1 MVTIEGC
8 MAFSGLA
15 WDEIVLGATPS
26 NTHRILLSS
35 YLLNLWRGPN
45 AVRKMIVADMRLS
58 LDLGMIKHAADLL
71 LVLRR
76 FLSDYP
82 SPDWRIGRA
91 KARTE
96 TSSHS
101 LTGMSNDEIRNA
113 PLG

>member
-82 SPDWRIGRA
+82 ESRLAHRSREGADGNVV
-91 KARTE
+91 
-96 TSSHS
+96 SLSHRH
-101 LTGMSNDEIRNA
+101 E
-113 PLG
+113 

>member
-1 MVTIEGC
+1 

-82 SPDWRIGRA
+82 ESRLAHRSREGADGNVV
-91 KARTE
+91 
-96 TSSHS
+96 SLSHRH
-101 LTGMSNDEIRNA
+101 E
-113 PLG
+113 

>member
-82 SPDWRIGRA
+82 EFRLAHRSREGADGNVV
-91 KARTE
+91 
-96 TSSHS
+96 SLSHRH
-101 LTGMSNDEIRNA
+101 E
-113 PLG
+113 